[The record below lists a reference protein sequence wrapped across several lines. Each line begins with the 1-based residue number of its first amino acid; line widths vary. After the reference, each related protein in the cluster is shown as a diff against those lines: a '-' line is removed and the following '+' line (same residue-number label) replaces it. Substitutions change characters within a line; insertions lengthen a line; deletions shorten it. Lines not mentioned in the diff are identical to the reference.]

1 MTFVSAV
8 TSGGEQGK
16 SDSDAL
22 ATDPTSLTLEQLQR
36 ITETGH
42 LTSEQATA
50 LERGETATISAS
62 QMEYLNQ
69 LGRSLDGKSPQEI
82 EDLLSKLPPD
92 AQASVAN
99 SLQILSNENVSAS
112 VEGDPDVPTK
122 GGLNL
127 LPDKMRESLTRDDL
141 VVNSFDV
148 VGGSGL
154 PSIALN
160 GVADNQAIADIV
172 SMGDDQ
178 YKSGSALD
186 SALLDVGQKYLDAQ
200 VAHEQNP
207 EHKFEYFT
215 VDGRGTQDMA
225 ITEQIFA
232 AVGDDKIAV
241 DAAVNNPESGGGF
254 VKDVLSHNWTDG
266 GKAASTLFDFSG
278 GDATVENPNDPTDVA
293 TATRTG
299 SIMSAVGAAV
309 STDEAWKLLSD
320 VPQSDGQSAGQL
332 NPDLLQTVS
341 RSMSPYVSDLAG
353 SPGPNVAGFDR
364 GEWADPT
371 DNNQYKGSAN
381 VFALMNTDE
390 GAGRILTQA
399 AIAEQLASE
408 GRYAADPTGS
418 DSRAELERVGRL
430 HGLIDRGMLEAVQD
444 QYDDKA
450 AHAQVIYDRKEAAF
464 TALSTMGSFG
474 IDKLPGGEFV
484 NLMIDSSGNSLQSAM
499 IGKPPGG
506 ADQAALNPPDFQ
518 RDTYNILRAVPEMPM
533 EIRDQYGKYF
543 DESGQLMSWNEVV
556 KTEPDDIKLGADCAE
571 MFEVLGGTD
580 ADGILHAYQIVVL
593 TDG

>member
-1 MTFVSAV
+1 
-8 TSGGEQGK
+8 
-16 SDSDAL
+16 
-22 ATDPTSLTLEQLQR
+22 
-36 ITETGH
+36 
-42 LTSEQATA
+42 
-50 LERGETATISAS
+50 
-62 QMEYLNQ
+62 
-69 LGRSLDGKSPQEI
+69 
-82 EDLLSKLPPD
+82 
-92 AQASVAN
+92 
-99 SLQILSNENVSAS
+99 
-112 VEGDPDVPTK
+112 
-122 GGLNL
+122 
-127 LPDKMRESLTRDDL
+127 
-141 VVNSFDV
+141 
-148 VGGSGL
+148 
-154 PSIALN
+154 
-160 GVADNQAIADIV
+160 
-172 SMGDDQ
+172 
-178 YKSGSALD
+178 
-186 SALLDVGQKYLDAQ
+186 
-200 VAHEQNP
+200 
-207 EHKFEYFT
+207 
-215 VDGRGTQDMA
+215 
-225 ITEQIFA
+225 
-232 AVGDDKIAV
+232 
-241 DAAVNNPESGGGF
+241 
-254 VKDVLSHNWTDG
+254 
-266 GKAASTLFDFSG
+266 
-278 GDATVENPNDPTDVA
+278 
-293 TATRTG
+293 
-299 SIMSAVGAAV
+299 
-309 STDEAWKLLSD
+309 
-320 VPQSDGQSAGQL
+320 
-332 NPDLLQTVS
+332 
-341 RSMSPYVSDLAG
+341 MSPYVSDLAG

-430 HGLIDRGMLEAVQD
+430 HGLIDRGVLEAVQD

-543 DESGQLMSWNEVV
+543 DESGQLMSWNEMV